1 MAAAHAALPG
11 HGDCRKERDAEPLGR
26 VVRRRPRARRR
37 RHLGARPTLRP
48 GRGLVRK
55 GAPDQH
61 RGPGR
66 ACDLAPMIPEP
77 PGAAGPIKLGMLAW
91 NQYTT
96 WPAMREAAV
105 AADRLGYDDIWT
117 WGP

>member
-1 MAAAHAALPG
+1 
-11 HGDCRKERDAEPLGR
+11 
-26 VVRRRPRARRR
+26 
-37 RHLGARPTLRP
+37 
-48 GRGLVRK
+48 
-55 GAPDQH
+55 
-61 RGPGR
+61 
-66 ACDLAPMIPEP
+66 MIPEP

-117 WGP
+117 WDQWLTVGPLGACCDE